1 LKVYLDTS
9 FLVSLYSPDAN
20 SAAAAQTM
28 QQSKNT
34 HLVSTLTELE
44 AVNALE
50 LRLFRREISTAQAR
64 SSLGAFEKDLRQA
77 VFQLCRLQDQ
87 AYQRAQQISR
97 QTTARLGTRTAD
109 ILHVAVAL
117 EARADYL
124 YSFDQRQRKLAEAL
138 KLQVNQSSP

>member
-1 LKVYLDTS
+1 
-9 FLVSLYSPDAN
+9 
-20 SAAAAQTM
+20 M